1 MTVLSGS
8 VTSYD
13 HRDSIVSLPGSYFRL
28 SGKRRHAK
36 SIPYYRL
43 FSFSTTLDKFCIIIA
58 CLCATLSGAIN
69 PIVMILF
76 GEVTGAIVNYAETF
90 DESLPEQE
98 KAKLKNDLWQE
109 TQRFAVISAV
119 VGLVMVATTYV
130 YTVLF
135 GYSSTNQILK
145 MRKALFEKILNQD
158 IEWFDKN
165 QSGEFTTTIT

>member
-1 MTVLSGS
+1 
-8 VTSYD
+8 
-13 HRDSIVSLPGSYFRL
+13 
-28 SGKRRHAK
+28 
-36 SIPYYRL
+36 
-43 FSFSTTLDKFCIIIA
+43 
-58 CLCATLSGAIN
+58 
-69 PIVMILF
+69 MILF